1 MTENLQSEPEAH
13 IPKYAANENWALID
27 QGFLSNGV
35 AVIRGFLSP
44 EEVANLNASF
54 DDHIATHQNVG
65 QTVGSDSHKTGFLGA
80 QTLRIKGLAAK
91 FDWADKI
98 LAHPALV
105 AWAERMMAE
114 SSTSIQLAT
123 TEFIQI
129 QPGQQRQPLHRDAGA
144 WPIPPRGPV
153 ILVNAIIALTRFTK
167 ENGATNVVPG
177 SHNWDV
183 GHKLSGSQVLS
194 AEMEPGDM
202 VLIHGDLL
210 HGGGTNTTADEMR
223 RGLSITYC
231 AGWLRP
237 VENNYLSVPV
247 DIARKRSAKLQELL
261 GYNVYDGTQ
270 RDGILLGLYDGADPQ
285 QLFVKA

>member
-1 MTENLQSEPEAH
+1 MTTQLSQPH
-13 IPKYAANENWALID
+13 IPAFESAQDWATID
-27 QGFLSNGV
+27 RDFLEHGV
-35 AVIRGFLSP
+35 ARIRGFLSP
-44 EEVANLNASF
+44 AQVASLNASF
-54 DDHIATHQNVG
+54 DTYIATHENVG
-65 QTVGSDSHKTGFLGA
+65 QTTGSDSHKAGFLGA
-80 QTLRIKGLAAK
+80 NTLRIKGLAAK
-91 FDWADKI
+91 FDWADDI
-98 LAHPALV
+98 LAHPVLV

-114 SSTSIQLAT
+114 SATSIQLAT

-144 WPIPPRGPV
+144 WPIPPRGPA
-153 ILVNAIIALTRFTK
+153 ILVNAIIALTRFTTA
-167 ENGATNVVPG
+167 NGATNVVPG
-177 SHNWDV
+177 SHHWEV
-183 GHKLSGSQVLS
+183 GHKLSGSQVVS
-194 AEMEPGDM
+194 AEMDAGDM

-210 HGGGTNTTADEMR
+210 HGGGTNTTAEEMR

-247 DIARKRSAKLQELL
+247 DIARQRSSKLQQLL

-285 QLFVKA
+285 QLFQKV